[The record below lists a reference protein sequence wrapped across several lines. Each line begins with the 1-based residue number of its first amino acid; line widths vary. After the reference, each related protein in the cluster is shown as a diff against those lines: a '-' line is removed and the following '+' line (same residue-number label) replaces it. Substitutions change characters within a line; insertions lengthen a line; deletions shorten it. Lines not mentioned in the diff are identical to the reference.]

1 MQKFENVDL
10 IDTLRQIMQAHT
22 QYYKQDFKYDID
34 AIQKAAMSG
43 SKLSS
48 QQASAAIAT
57 DSTMPGNSLMIFIEP
72 LLIFTFVLDY
82 TSKV

>member
-34 AIQKAAMSG
+34 AIQKAAM
-43 SKLSS
+43 
-48 QQASAAIAT
+48 
-57 DSTMPGNSLMIFIEP
+57 
-72 LLIFTFVLDY
+72 
-82 TSKV
+82 

>member
-34 AIQKAAMSG
+34 AIQKAAMSDNAEDRNMLW
-43 SKLSS
+43 LSRTHGTHCFFEKDVLTITTIS
-48 QQASAAIAT
+48 IRICDYSA
-57 DSTMPGNSLMIFIEP
+57 
-72 LLIFTFVLDY
+72 
-82 TSKV
+82 